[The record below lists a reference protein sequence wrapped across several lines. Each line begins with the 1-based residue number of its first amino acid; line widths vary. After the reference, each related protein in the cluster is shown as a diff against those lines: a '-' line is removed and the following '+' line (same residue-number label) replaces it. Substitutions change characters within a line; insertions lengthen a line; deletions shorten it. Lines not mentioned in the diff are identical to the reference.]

1 MERKYELYHHGILG
15 QKWGIRRFQ
24 NEDGSLTSAG
34 KKRYQEGSSFGSKGR
49 EIKAKDAAELKS
61 TIQDYK
67 DRGDKETAK
76 ILQKH
81 YNNLIKDLDKRE
93 VDFGEAW
100 LKIIDTRQEINRI
113 TNQTYALSGLIT
125 NDSSARLRAA
135 TIARSS
141 ATYNHADDDYRTA
154 VANYNELSRQIKQGR
169 REQRRKKRD

>member
-1 MERKYELYHHGILG
+1 MEYELYHHGILG

-24 NEDGSLTSAG
+24 NEDGSLTAAG

-76 ILQKH
+76 MLTKY
-81 YNNLIKDLDKRE
+81 YNNMIKDLDKRE

-100 LKIIDTRQEINRI
+100 LKVINTRAKIQNTRN
-113 TNQTYALSGLIT
+113 TALSISGLFT
-125 NDSSARLRAA
+125 DDFNARMNAY
-135 TIARSS
+135 TIADRI
-141 ATYNHADDDYRTA
+141 AREKYADDDYDEA
-154 VANYNELSRQIKQGR
+154 VANYNELSRQIKIAR
-169 REQRRKKRD
+169 RNNKRKNG